1 MKLFVI
7 TSSRADYGL
16 LRPLLLRI
24 KGDNFFDLKII
35 ATGSHLSKDFGYTYK
50 EITNDKFHIFK
61 KIDIVQSHDRP
72 VDIANSSAIA
82 IKSFGQLY
90 AKHKPDAIFVLG
102 DRYEVFCSVFAALF
116 FKIPVI
122 HYSGGEKTIGAYD
135 DSIRHSITKM
145 SHLHFVSCL
154 DYRKRVIQLG
164 ENPKHV
170 FNVGSLGIDNI
181 KNLKLFSKSEL
192 EQSLNL
198 KLSKPTFLVSYYPE
212 TLSKLTAKQQFQQV
226 LEALSFFENHQIIFT
241 KSNADNDG
249 RIISKMIDQFVQINL
264 NAFAFESLGVVRYLS
279 AIKHVELVIGNS
291 SSGYTEVP
299 SFNVPTINI
308 GNRQKGRVKAQ
319 SIIDVEIDAFKIKA
333 GIITALKK
341 EFRNKLKNHKS
352 PFGYGDSSLQIIKR
366 IKRFNFDDVIQKEF
380 NDQV

>member
-1 MKLFVI
+1 
-7 TSSRADYGL
+7 
-16 LRPLLLRI
+16 
-24 KGDNFFDLKII
+24 
-35 ATGSHLSKDFGYTYK
+35 
-50 EITNDKFHIFK
+50 
-61 KIDIVQSHDRP
+61 
-72 VDIANSSAIA
+72 
-82 IKSFGQLY
+82 
-90 AKHKPDAIFVLG
+90 
-102 DRYEVFCSVFAALF
+102 
-116 FKIPVI
+116 
-122 HYSGGEKTIGAYD
+122 
-135 DSIRHSITKM
+135 M

-226 LEALSFFENHQIIFT
+226 LEALSFFKNHQIIFT

-249 RIISKMIDQFVQINL
+249 RIISKMIDQFVEINP
-264 NAFAFESLGVVRYLS
+264 NACAFESLGVVRYLS

-319 SIIDVEIDAFKIKA
+319 SIIDVEIDALKIKA

-366 IKRFNFDDVIQKEF
+366 IKQFNFDDVIQKEF

>member
-16 LRPLLLRI
+16 LRPLLLRLRS
-24 KGDNFFDLKII
+24 DNYFDLKII

-50 EITNDKFHIFK
+50 EITNDKFQIFK

-90 AKHKPDAIFVLG
+90 TKNKPDAIFVLG

-122 HYSGGEKTIGAYD
+122 HYSGGEKTTGAYD

-154 DYRKRVIQLG
+154 DYRKRVLQLG

-181 KNLKLFSKSEL
+181 KNLKLLSKSDL
-192 EQSLNL
+192 EKSLNL
-198 KLSKPTFLVSYYPE
+198 RLSKPTFLVSYYPE
-212 TLSKLTAKQQFQQV
+212 TLSKLSAKQQFQQV
-226 LEALSFFENHQIIFT
+226 LKALSFFENHQIIFT

-249 RIISKMIDQFVQINL
+249 RIISKMIDQFVQTNP

-308 GNRQKGRVKAQ
+308 GNRQKGRVRAQ
-319 SIIDVEIDAFKIKA
+319 SIIDVEIDAIKIKT
-333 GIITALKK
+333 GINAALKK
-341 EFRNKLKNHKS
+341 EFRSKLKNHKS
-352 PFGYGDSSLQIIKR
+352 PFGNGDSSKR
-366 IKRFNFDDVIQKEF
+366 IINHLKKFDFNNVIQKEF
-380 NDQV
+380 NDLV